1 MAHITTFT
9 ETGANTHA
17 ETNLPMIVR
26 DAMLRVRAGLEVRRE
41 RSRLRW
47 ELNQYSNRELADMG
61 MSRSDIDGIVAR
73 HGG

>member
-1 MAHITTFT
+1 
-9 ETGANTHA
+9 
-17 ETNLPMIVR
+17 MIVR
-26 DAMLRVRAGLEVRRE
+26 DAMARVRTSIDGRRA

-73 HGG
+73 SHGG

>member
-1 MAHITTFT
+1 MAHTTTAFT
-9 ETGANTHA
+9 ETRTD
-17 ETNLPMIVR
+17 TNLPMIVR
-26 DAMLRVRAGLEVRRE
+26 DVMARVRANVDVRRA

-73 HGG
+73 SHGG

>member
-1 MAHITTFT
+1 MAHTTTFT
-9 ETGANTHA
+9 ETRT

-26 DAMLRVRAGLEVRRE
+26 DAMSRFRAGLDVRRA

>member
-1 MAHITTFT
+1 MAHTTTFT
-9 ETGANTHA
+9 DTRT

-26 DAMLRVRAGLEVRRE
+26 DAMTRVRAGLEVRRA

-73 HGG
+73 SHGG

>member
-1 MAHITTFT
+1 MAHTTTFT
-9 ETGANTHA
+9 DTRT

-26 DAMLRVRAGLEVRRE
+26 DAMTRVRAGLEVRRA

-61 MSRSDIDGIVAR
+61 LSRSDIDGIVAR
-73 HGG
+73 SHGG

>member
-9 ETGANTHA
+9 ETRTD
-17 ETNLPMIVR
+17 TNLPMIVR
-26 DAMLRVRAGLEVRRE
+26 DAMARVRTGLEVRRA

-73 HGG
+73 SHGG

>member
-1 MAHITTFT
+1 MAHTTTFT
-9 ETGANTHA
+9 ETRTD
-17 ETNLPMIVR
+17 TNLPMIVR
-26 DAMLRVRAGLEVRRE
+26 DAMARVRTSIDGRRA

-73 HGG
+73 SHGG